1 MEAKTDGA
9 VGGSGGD
16 GDGCEGEEDGEQDSD
31 GDRGDSGDGDSET
44 VSVASDSLIIFC
56 VPGTGLKALYTSPPL
71 NSHDLPVRWALPLSL
86 SHSWGILGSQRA
98 STLRVHTAL
107 QCRSRDVS
115 QVLLDPGAH
124 AVADV
129 ASPPSTT

>member
-71 NSHDLPVRWALPLSL
+71 NSHDLPVRWALPLSVSQL
-86 SHSWGILGSQRA
+86 GDFRVPEGQHFASSHSSPVQE
-98 STLRVHTAL
+98 
-107 QCRSRDVS
+107 
-115 QVLLDPGAH
+115 PGC
-124 AVADV
+124 V
-129 ASPPSTT
+129 PSSARPRGTCCC